1 MRALSAAT
9 SPSGSSPA
17 TAPRPPSGGSSPAT
31 GGGPPQAPRGTRDV
45 LAPDSTRFR
54 ALTDAFAAEADLACY
69 GQVVSPM
76 FEQIEVFRRVGE
88 ATDIVSKEMYHFR
101 DPGDRHLA
109 LRPELTA
116 SLARAFVQHRPAV
129 PWKAWYEGPQF
140 RYEKPQAGR
149 FRQFNQV
156 GVELFGSDDP
166 EADVEVIALAWRFC
180 AALGLRRVRLVVNS
194 LGDRADR
201 EAYLQ
206 ALAGYFG
213 DRAGELSAQGR
224 ATLAR
229 NPLRL
234 LDSKR
239 PEDRAVVA
247 GAPPVDD
254 YWCPAA
260 AEHFA
265 AVLSGLTGLGI
276 PAEREPRLVRGLDYY
291 RRTAFELA
299 SDALDGAQDAVGGGG
314 RYDGLVADL
323 GGPETPGVGFALG
336 VDRLLLACDAEEVFP
351 APSAAAD
358 VYVVDVTGGGEATLL
373 ADELR
378 RAGVRAERAFGGRS
392 MKAQMKAADRS
403 GARWALLVGDDE
415 LAEGTVSLREMRG
428 SRTPGAGGAASTQRQ
443 VPRTDVVTEV
453 LARLATAGEEEAP

>member
-1 MRALSAAT
+1 MNAVSL
-9 SPSGSSPA
+9 
-17 TAPRPPSGGSSPAT
+17 
-31 GGGPPQAPRGTRDV
+31 QAPRGTRDI
-45 LAPDSTRFR
+45 LAPDSARLR
-54 ALTDAFAAEADLACY
+54 ALIDAFAAEAEVAGY
-69 GQVVSPM
+69 GQVVSPL

-88 ATDIVSKEMYHFR
+88 DTDIVSKEMYDFR
-101 DPGDRHLA
+101 DPGGRHLA

-116 SLARAFVQHRPAV
+116 SLARAFVQHRPPV

-149 FRQFNQV
+149 FRQFTQV
-156 GVELFGSDDP
+156 GAELFGSDDP
-166 EADVEVIALAWRFC
+166 QADVEVIALAWRFC
-180 AALGLRRVRLVVNS
+180 GALGLRRVRLAVNS

-206 ALAGYFG
+206 ALADYFG
-213 DRAGELSAQGR
+213 GRTDELSAQGR

-247 GAPPVDD
+247 EAPRIDD
-254 YWCPAA
+254 YWSADAA
-260 AEHFA
+260 DHFA
-265 AVLSGLTGLGI
+265 AALAGLAALDI
-276 PAEREPRLVRGLDYY
+276 PAERNALLVRGLDYY

-336 VDRLLLACDAEEVFP
+336 VDRLLLACDAEGVFP
-351 APSAAAD
+351 APPAMAD
-358 VYVVDVTGGGEATLL
+358 VYVVDVTGGAEATLL
-373 ADELR
+373 AEELR
-378 RAGVRAERAFGGRS
+378 RAGLRAERAFGGRS

-403 GARWALLVGDDE
+403 GARWALLVGSDE
-415 LAEGTVSLREMRG
+415 LADGTVTLRDLRG
-428 SRTPGAGGAASTQRQ
+428 PRAADAGAAAGVGGGGASNQTQ
-443 VPRTDVVTEV
+443 VPRTAVVAEMV
-453 LARLATAGEEEAP
+453 RLTAEDNRESAE

>member
-1 MRALSAAT
+1 MSRVSL
-9 SPSGSSPA
+9 
-17 TAPRPPSGGSSPAT
+17 
-31 GGGPPQAPRGTRDV
+31 QAPRGTRDI
-45 LAPDSTRFR
+45 LAPESRRLR
-54 ALTDAFAAEADLACY
+54 ALTEAFATQAEMAGY

-116 SLARAFVQHRPAV
+116 SLARAFVQHRPPV

-156 GVELFGSDDP
+156 GAELFGTDDAQ
-166 EADVEVIALAWRFC
+166 ADVEVIALAWRFC
-180 AALGLRRVRLVVNS
+180 GALGLRRLRLVINS
-194 LGDRADR
+194 LGDRGDR
-201 EAYLQ
+201 EAYLA
-206 ALAGYFG
+206 ALAEYFG
-213 DRAGELSAQGR
+213 ARSGELSAQGR

-239 PEDRAVVA
+239 PDDRAVVA
-247 GAPPVDD
+247 DAPPIDD
-254 YWCPAA
+254 CWSTAA

-265 AVLSGLTGLGI
+265 AVLGGLEALGM
-276 PAEREPRLVRGLDYY
+276 PAERNPRLVRGLDYY

-314 RYDGLVADL
+314 RYDGLVADM
-323 GGPETPGVGFALG
+323 GGPEVPGVGFALG

-351 APSAAAD
+351 APPDVAD
-358 VYVVDVTGGGEATLL
+358 VFVVDVTGGAEATAL
-373 ADELR
+373 AEELR
-378 RAGVRAERAFGGRS
+378 RAGVRAERSFGGRS

-403 GARWALLVGDDE
+403 GARWALLVGADE
-415 LAEGTVSLREMRG
+415 LAGGVVSVREMRG
-428 SRTPGAGGAASTQRQ
+428 HGAGTADAPAQRQ
-443 VPRTDVVTEV
+443 VARASVVGEMV
-453 LARLATAGEEEAP
+453 RLAAGEGSAR

>member
-1 MRALSAAT
+1 MSL
-9 SPSGSSPA
+9 
-17 TAPRPPSGGSSPAT
+17 
-31 GGGPPQAPRGTRDV
+31 QAPRGTRDI
-45 LAPDSTRFR
+45 LAPDSARLR
-54 ALTDAFAAEADLACY
+54 ALVDAFATAAELGGY
-69 GQVVSPM
+69 GQVLSPM

-88 ATDIVSKEMYHFR
+88 ATDIVSKEMYQFR

-116 SLARAFVQHRPAV
+116 SLARAFVQHRPPL

-156 GVELFGSDDP
+156 GAELFGSDDP
-166 EADVEVIALAWRFC
+166 QADVDVIALAWRFC
-180 AALGLRRVRLVVNS
+180 TGLGLAQLRLVVNS

-201 EAYLQ
+201 EAYLA
-206 ALAGYFG
+206 ALAAYFEE
-213 DRAGELSAQGR
+213 RAGELSAQGR
-224 ATLAR
+224 ETLGR

-239 PEDRAVVA
+239 AADRAVVA
-247 GAPPVDD
+247 DAPVIED
-254 YWCPAA
+254 YWSPAA

-265 AVLSGLTGLGI
+265 AVLGGLEALGI
-276 PAEREPRLVRGLDYY
+276 PFERNSRLVRGLDYY

-323 GGPETPGVGFALG
+323 GGPDTPGVGFALG
-336 VDRLLLACDAEEVFP
+336 VDRLLLACDAEDTFP
-351 APSAAAD
+351 APSGAAD
-358 VYVVDVTGGGEATLL
+358 VFVVDVTGGGEATLL
-373 ADELR
+373 AEELR
-378 RAGVRAERAFGGRS
+378 RAGIRVERAFDGRS

-403 GARWALLVGDDE
+403 GARWALLIGPDE
-415 LAEGTVSLREMRG
+415 AADGVVSLRRMRG
-428 SRTPGAGGAASTQRQ
+428 HEAEASESVQRRIPRADVAG
-443 VPRTDVVTEV
+443 E
-453 LARLATAGEEEAP
+453 LARRLVGNAPEGSDQ

>member
-1 MRALSAAT
+1 MSL
-9 SPSGSSPA
+9 
-17 TAPRPPSGGSSPAT
+17 
-31 GGGPPQAPRGTRDV
+31 QAPRGTRDI
-45 LAPDSTRFR
+45 LAPDSTRLR
-54 ALTDAFAAEADLACY
+54 ALTQAFATESELAGY

-88 ATDIVSKEMYHFR
+88 ETDIVSKEMYHFR

-116 SLARAFVQHRPAV
+116 SVARAFVQHRPPI
-129 PWKAWYEGPQF
+129 PWKVWYEGPQF

-149 FRQFNQV
+149 FRQFTQV

-166 EADVEVIALAWRFC
+166 QADVEVIALAWRFC
-180 AALGLRRVRLVVNS
+180 AVLGLRRVRLVVNS

-201 EAYLQ
+201 AAYLE
-206 ALAGYFG
+206 ALAGYCG
-213 DRAGELSAQGR
+213 GRADELSAQGR
-224 ATLAR
+224 ITLTR

-247 GAPPVDD
+247 GAPVIDD
-254 YWCPAA
+254 YWSAA
-260 AEHFA
+260 TAEHFE
-265 AVLSGLTGLGI
+265 AVLAGLDALGI
-276 PAEREPRLVRGLDYY
+276 PADRDRLLVRGLDYY

-336 VDRLLLACDAEEVFP
+336 VDRLLLACDAEEVFGAPP
-351 APSAAAD
+351 AVAD
-358 VYVVDVTGGGEATLL
+358 VYVVDVTGGAEATLL
-373 ADELR
+373 AEELR
-378 RAGVRAERAFGGRS
+378 RAGIRAERAFGGRS

-403 GARWALLVGDDE
+403 GARWAVLLGPDE
-415 LAEGTVSLREMRG
+415 LADGVVSLRHMRG
-428 SRTPGAGGAASTQRQ
+428 TRAGGDGTSMQSRL
-443 VPRTDVVTEV
+443 PRADIVAELT
-453 LARLATAGEEEAP
+453 ARLAAEEGSAP

>member
-1 MRALSAAT
+1 MSAV
-9 SPSGSSPA
+9 SL
-17 TAPRPPSGGSSPAT
+17 
-31 GGGPPQAPRGTRDV
+31 QAPRGTRDI
-45 LAPDSTRFR
+45 LAPDSARLR
-54 ALTDAFAAEADLACY
+54 ALVQAFASVAELAGY

-88 ATDIVSKEMYHFR
+88 ATDIVSKEMYQFR

-116 SLARAFVQHRPAV
+116 SVARAFVQHRPPL

-166 EADVEVIALAWRFC
+166 QADVEVIALAWRFC
-180 AALGLRRVRLVVNS
+180 AALGLRRLRLVVNS

-201 EAYLQ
+201 EAYLE
-206 ALAGYFG
+206 ALAAYFAA
-213 DRAGELSAQGR
+213 RAPELSDQGR
-224 ATLAR
+224 ATLDR

-239 PEDRAVVA
+239 AEDRAVVA
-247 GAPPVDD
+247 GAPVIDD
-254 YWCPAA
+254 YWSPAA

-265 AVLSGLTGLGI
+265 ATEAGLEALGI
-276 PAEREPRLVRGLDYY
+276 PSVRNPRLVRGLDYY

-336 VDRLLLACDAEEVFP
+336 VDRLLLACDAEGVFP
-351 APSAAAD
+351 APAD
-358 VYVVDVTGGGEATLL
+358 VADVFVVDVTGGEVATLL
-373 ADELR
+373 AEELR
-378 RAGVRAERAFGGRS
+378 RAGVRVERAFGGRS
-392 MKAQMKAADRS
+392 MKAQMRAADRS
-403 GARWALLVGDDE
+403 GARWALLVGPDE
-415 LAEGTVSLREMRG
+415 LADGVVSLRAMRDHE
-428 SRTPGAGGAASTQRQ
+428 AGAADESIQR
-443 VPRTDVVTEV
+443 RIIRSELAAEVVRLV
-453 LARLATAGEEEAP
+453 AGAAREESAR

>member
-1 MRALSAAT
+1 MSL
-9 SPSGSSPA
+9 
-17 TAPRPPSGGSSPAT
+17 
-31 GGGPPQAPRGTRDV
+31 QAPRGTRDI
-45 LAPDSTRFR
+45 LAPDSARLR
-54 ALTDAFAAEADLACY
+54 ALVEIFATVGELAGY

-116 SLARAFVQHRPAV
+116 SVARAFVQHRPPL
-129 PWKAWYEGPQF
+129 PWKVWYEGPQF

-166 EADVEVIALAWRFC
+166 QADVEVIALAWRFC
-180 AALGLRRVRLVVNS
+180 GALGLRRVRLVVNS
-194 LGDRADR
+194 LGDRDDR
-201 EAYLQ
+201 RAYLA
-206 ALAGYFG
+206 ALDGYFG
-213 DRAGELSAQGR
+213 GRAAELSAQGR

-247 GAPPVDD
+247 GAPRIDD
-254 YWCPAA
+254 YWSPAA

-265 AVLSGLTGLGI
+265 AVLAGLEALGI
-276 PAEREPRLVRGLDYY
+276 PAERDPLLVRGLDYY

-336 VDRLLLACDAEEVFP
+336 VDRLLLACDAEGTFP
-351 APSAAAD
+351 APPAAAD
-358 VYVVDVTGGGEATLL
+358 VYVVDVTGGAEATLL
-373 ADELR
+373 AEELR
-378 RAGVRAERAFGGRS
+378 RAGLRAERAFGGRS

-403 GARWALLVGDDE
+403 GARWAVLVGPDE
-415 LAEGTVSLREMRG
+415 LAAGAVSLRDLRG
-428 SRTPGAGGAASTQRQ
+428 GMAGGGTATQSRHPRAGIVAELVARLGAGEGSTQ
-443 VPRTDVVTEV
+443 
-453 LARLATAGEEEAP
+453 

>member
-1 MRALSAAT
+1 MSAV
-9 SPSGSSPA
+9 SL
-17 TAPRPPSGGSSPAT
+17 
-31 GGGPPQAPRGTRDV
+31 QAPRGTRDI
-45 LAPDSTRFR
+45 LAPDSARLR
-54 ALTDAFAAEADLACY
+54 ALVATFASTAELAGY

-88 ATDIVSKEMYHFR
+88 ATDIVTKEMYHFR

-116 SLARAFVQHRPAV
+116 SVARAFVQHRPPV
-129 PWKAWYEGPQF
+129 PWKVWYEGPQF

-166 EADVEVIALAWRFC
+166 QADVEVIALAWRFC

-201 EAYLQ
+201 EAYLA

-213 DRAGELSAQGR
+213 GRADDLSAQGR

-247 GAPPVDD
+247 GAPRIDD
-254 YWCPAA
+254 HWCAAA
-260 AEHFA
+260 AEHFE
-265 AVLSGLTGLGI
+265 AVLAGLDALDV
-276 PAEREPRLVRGLDYY
+276 PADREPLLVRGLDYY

-314 RYDGLVADL
+314 RYDGLVTDL

-336 VDRLLLACDAEEVFP
+336 VDRLLLACDAEGVFP
-351 APSAAAD
+351 PPPAAAD
-358 VYVVDVTGGGEATLL
+358 VFVVDVTGGAEATLL
-373 ADELR
+373 AEELR
-378 RAGVRAERAFGGRS
+378 RAGLRAERAFGGRS

-403 GARWALLVGDDE
+403 GARWAVLVGPDE
-415 LAEGTVSLREMRG
+415 LAEGAVSLRALRG
-428 SRTPGAGGAASTQRQ
+428 DRAGGGTANQSRH
-443 VPRTDVVTEV
+443 PRAGIVAELT
-453 LARLATAGEEEAP
+453 ARLAAEEGSTP

>member
-1 MRALSAAT
+1 MSHVSL
-9 SPSGSSPA
+9 
-17 TAPRPPSGGSSPAT
+17 
-31 GGGPPQAPRGTRDV
+31 QAPRGTRDI
-45 LAPDSTRFR
+45 LAPDSARLR
-54 ALTDAFAAEADLACY
+54 ALTQAFAREAEVSGY

-88 ATDIVSKEMYHFR
+88 ATDIVSKEMYQFR

-116 SLARAFVQHRPAV
+116 SLARAFVQHRPPI

-149 FRQFNQV
+149 FRQFHQV
-156 GVELFGSDDP
+156 GAELFGPHDP
-166 EADVEVIALAWRFC
+166 QADVEVIALAWRFC
-180 AALGLRRVRLVVNS
+180 TALGIENLRLEVNS
-194 LGDRADR
+194 LGDRGDR
-201 EAYLQ
+201 EAYLA
-206 ALAGYFG
+206 ALEVCFG
-213 DRAGELSAQGR
+213 ERSDELSAQGR

-239 PEDRAVVA
+239 PDDRAVVA
-247 GAPPVDD
+247 GAPLIDD
-254 YWCPAA
+254 YWSPAA

-265 AVLSGLTGLGI
+265 AVLEGLEALDI
-276 PAEREPRLVRGLDYY
+276 PAERNPRLVRGLDYY

-314 RYDGLVADL
+314 RYDGLVADM
-323 GGPETPGVGFALG
+323 GGPDTPGVGFALG
-336 VDRLLLACDAEEVFP
+336 VDRLLLACDAEGVFP
-351 APSAAAD
+351 APPEAAD
-358 VYVVDVTGGGEATLL
+358 VYVVDVTGGAEATLL

-378 RAGVRAERAFGGRS
+378 RAGVRAERSFGGRS

-403 GARWALLVGDDE
+403 GARWALLVGEDE
-415 LAEGTVSLREMRG
+415 LTGGVVTLRDMRG
-428 SRTPGAGGAASTQRQ
+428 HGAGGEGAPAQRQ
-443 VPRTDVVTEV
+443 IARRTVVAEV
-453 LARLATAGEEEAP
+453 IRLAGGDAAEGSPR

>member
-1 MRALSAAT
+1 VSL
-9 SPSGSSPA
+9 
-17 TAPRPPSGGSSPAT
+17 
-31 GGGPPQAPRGTRDV
+31 QAPRGTRDI
-45 LAPDSTRFR
+45 LAPDSARLR
-54 ALTDAFAAEADLACY
+54 ALTQAFAEVAEVAGY

-116 SLARAFVQHRPAV
+116 SLARAFVQHRPPV

-156 GVELFGSDDP
+156 GAELFGTDDAQ
-166 EADVEVIALAWRFC
+166 ADIEVIALAQRFC
-180 AALGLRRVRLVVNS
+180 AALGLQRLRLVINS
-194 LGDRADR
+194 LGGRGDR
-201 EAYLQ
+201 EAYLA
-206 ALAGYFG
+206 ALAEYFG
-213 DRAGELSAQGR
+213 ARSRELSAQGR

-247 GAPPVDD
+247 DAPLIDD
-254 YWCPAA
+254 YWSADA

-265 AVLSGLTGLGI
+265 AVLGGLEALGI
-276 PAEREPRLVRGLDYY
+276 PAERNPRLVRGLDYY

-314 RYDGLVADL
+314 RYDGLVADM
-323 GGPETPGVGFALG
+323 GGPDTPGVGFALG
-336 VDRLLLACDAEEVFP
+336 VDRLLLACDAEDVFP
-351 APSAAAD
+351 APPEGAD
-358 VYVVDVTGGGEATLL
+358 VFVVDVTGGGEATAL
-373 ADELR
+373 AEGLR
-378 RAGVRAERAFGGRS
+378 RAGVRAERSFGGRS

-403 GARWALLVGDDE
+403 GARWALLVGPDE
-415 LAEGTVSLREMRG
+415 QAGGVVSLREMRG
-428 SRTPGAGGAASTQRQ
+428 RDAGTAGAPAQRQ
-443 VPRTDVVTEV
+443 VARADVVGEMV
-453 LARLATAGEEEAP
+453 RLLAGEGSAR

>member
-1 MRALSAAT
+1 MSL
-9 SPSGSSPA
+9 
-17 TAPRPPSGGSSPAT
+17 
-31 GGGPPQAPRGTRDV
+31 QAPRGTRDI
-45 LAPDSTRFR
+45 LAPDSTRLR
-54 ALTDAFAAEADLACY
+54 ALTQAFAAESELAGY

-88 ATDIVSKEMYHFR
+88 QTDIVSKEMYHFR

-116 SLARAFVQHRPAV
+116 SLARAFVQHRPPV

-156 GVELFGSDDP
+156 GVELFGSDDAQ
-166 EADVEVIALAWRFC
+166 ADVEVIALAWRFC

-201 EAYLQ
+201 DAYLA

-213 DRAGELSAQGR
+213 GRADELSAQGR
-224 ATLAR
+224 VTLER

-247 GAPPVDD
+247 GAPAIDD
-254 YWCPAA
+254 YWSPAA
-260 AEHFA
+260 AGHFE
-265 AVLSGLTGLGI
+265 AVLAGLAALGV
-276 PAEREPRLVRGLDYY
+276 PADRDRLLVRGLDYY

-336 VDRLLLACDAEEVFP
+336 VDRLLLACDSEGVFP
-351 APSAAAD
+351 APPTVAD
-358 VYVVDVTGGGEATLL
+358 VFVVDVTGGAEATLL
-373 ADELR
+373 AEELR
-378 RAGVRAERAFGGRS
+378 RGGVRAERAFGGRS
-392 MKAQMKAADRS
+392 MKAQMKSADRS
-403 GARWALLVGDDE
+403 GARWAVLVGPDE
-415 LAEGTVSLREMRG
+415 VADGVVSLREMRG
-428 SRTPGAGGAASTQRQ
+428 SEAGGGTGIQSRHARGDIVA
-443 VPRTDVVTEV
+443 E
-453 LARLATAGEEEAP
+453 LAARLAVEEGSAQ

>member
-1 MRALSAAT
+1 MSL
-9 SPSGSSPA
+9 
-17 TAPRPPSGGSSPAT
+17 
-31 GGGPPQAPRGTRDV
+31 QAPRGTRDI
-45 LAPDSTRFR
+45 LAPDSARLR
-54 ALTDAFAAEADLACY
+54 ALVETFANAAELAGY

-88 ATDIVSKEMYHFR
+88 ATDIVSKEMYQFR

-116 SLARAFVQHRPAV
+116 SLARAFVQHRPAL

-156 GVELFGSDDP
+156 GAELFGSDDP
-166 EADVEVIALAWRFC
+166 QADVEVIALAWRFC
-180 AALGLRRVRLVVNS
+180 TGLGLRHLRLVVNS

-201 EAYLQ
+201 DAYRA
-206 ALAGYFG
+206 ALAAYCEE
-213 DRAGELSAQGR
+213 RAGELSAQGR
-224 ATLAR
+224 ETLGR

-239 PEDRAVVA
+239 PADRAVTS
-247 GAPPVDD
+247 GAPDIED
-254 YWCPAA
+254 YWSPAA

-265 AVLSGLTGLGI
+265 AVLAGLEALGI
-276 PAEREPRLVRGLDYY
+276 PFERNPRLVRGLDYY

-323 GGPETPGVGFALG
+323 GGPEVPGVGFALG
-336 VDRLLLACDAEEVFP
+336 TERLLLACDAEGTFP
-351 APSAAAD
+351 APSGAAE
-358 VYVVDVTGGGEATLL
+358 VFVVDVTGGEQALLL
-373 ADELR
+373 AEELR
-378 RAGVRAERAFGGRS
+378 RAGIRVERAFDGRS

-403 GARWALLVGDDE
+403 GARWALLVGADE
-415 LAEGTVSLREMRG
+415 LAGGVVSLRRMRG
-428 SRTPGAGGAASTQRQ
+428 HEATEAPESVQRRI
-443 VPRTDVVTEV
+443 PRADVAEE
-453 LARLATAGEEEAP
+453 LARLLAEGAAERSES

>member
-1 MRALSAAT
+1 MT
-9 SPSGSSPA
+9 SKSESVSL
-17 TAPRPPSGGSSPAT
+17 
-31 GGGPPQAPRGTRDV
+31 QAPRGTRDI
-45 LAPDSTRFR
+45 LAPDSARLR
-54 ALTDAFAAEADLACY
+54 ALVEAFASAAELAGY

-76 FEQIEVFRRVGE
+76 FELIEVFRRVGE
-88 ATDIVSKEMYHFR
+88 ATDIVSKEMYQFR

-116 SLARAFVQHRPAV
+116 SLARAFVQHRPTL

-156 GVELFGSDDP
+156 GAELFGSDDP
-166 EADVEVIALAWRFC
+166 QADVEVIALAWRFC
-180 AALGLRRVRLVVNS
+180 CGLGLRKLRLAVNS

-201 EAYLQ
+201 EAYLA
-206 ALAGYFG
+206 ALAAYFEG
-213 DRAGELSAQGR
+213 RSAELSAQGR
-224 ATLAR
+224 ETLGR

-247 GAPPVDD
+247 SAPVIDD
-254 YWCPAA
+254 YWSEAA
-260 AEHFA
+260 AAHFG
-265 AVLSGLTGLGI
+265 AVLAGLEALGI
-276 PAEREPRLVRGLDYY
+276 PFERNQRLVRGLDYY

-323 GGPETPGVGFALG
+323 GGPDTPGVGFALG
-336 VDRLLLACDAEEVFP
+336 VDRLLLACDAEGVFP
-351 APSAAAD
+351 APSGAAD
-358 VYVVDVTGGGEATLL
+358 VFVVDVTGGGEATLL
-373 ADELR
+373 AEELR
-378 RAGVRAERAFGGRS
+378 RTGVRVQRAFDGRS

-415 LAEGTVSLREMRG
+415 LADGVVSLRRMRG
-428 SRTPGAGGAASTQRQ
+428 HEATASGESIQRQIPRAAVAAEVARLVAGSTGDGSTQ
-443 VPRTDVVTEV
+443 
-453 LARLATAGEEEAP
+453 

>member
-1 MRALSAAT
+1 MSL
-9 SPSGSSPA
+9 
-17 TAPRPPSGGSSPAT
+17 
-31 GGGPPQAPRGTRDV
+31 QAPRGTRDI
-45 LAPDSTRFR
+45 LAPDSARLR
-54 ALTDAFAAEADLACY
+54 ALVESFATAAELAGY

-88 ATDIVSKEMYHFR
+88 ATDIVSKEMYQFR

-116 SLARAFVQHRPAV
+116 SVARAFVQHRPPL

-156 GVELFGSDDP
+156 GAELFGSDDP
-166 EADVEVIALAWRFC
+166 QADVEVIALAWRFC
-180 AALGLRRVRLVVNS
+180 TSLGLRELRLVVNS

-201 EAYLQ
+201 QTYLE
-206 ALAGYFG
+206 ALAAYFEQ
-213 DRAGELSAQGR
+213 RAAELSAQGR
-224 ATLAR
+224 ETMGR

-239 PEDRAVVA
+239 PADLAVVA
-247 GAPPVDD
+247 GAPVIDD
-254 YWCPAA
+254 HWSEAA
-260 AEHFA
+260 AAHFA
-265 AVLSGLTGLGI
+265 AVLSGLGDLGI
-276 PAEREPRLVRGLDYY
+276 PFERNARLVRGLDYY

-323 GGPETPGVGFALG
+323 GGPEVPGVGFALG
-336 VDRLLLACDAEEVFP
+336 VDRLLLACDAEGTFP
-351 APSAAAD
+351 APPGAAD
-358 VYVVDVTGGGEATLL
+358 IFVVDVTGGAEATLL
-373 ADELR
+373 AEELR
-378 RAGVRAERAFGGRS
+378 GAGIRAERAFDGRS

-403 GARWALLVGDDE
+403 GARWALLIGSDE
-415 LAEGTVSLREMRG
+415 LAAGEVSLRRMRG
-428 SRTPGAGGAASTQRQ
+428 HG
-443 VPRTDVVTEV
+443 
-453 LARLATAGEEEAP
+453 ATATEDSVQRRIPRSHVTAELVRLLAGDAPEASAP

>member
-1 MRALSAAT
+1 MSL
-9 SPSGSSPA
+9 
-17 TAPRPPSGGSSPAT
+17 
-31 GGGPPQAPRGTRDV
+31 QAPRGTRDI
-45 LAPDSTRFR
+45 LAPDSARLR
-54 ALTDAFAAEADLACY
+54 ALVDAFATVAELGGY

-76 FEQIEVFRRVGE
+76 FEQIEVFQRVGE
-88 ATDIVSKEMYHFR
+88 ATDIVSKEMYQFR

-116 SLARAFVQHRPAV
+116 SLARAFVQHRPPL

-156 GVELFGSDDP
+156 GAELFGSDDP
-166 EADVEVIALAWRFC
+166 QADVDVIALAWRFC
-180 AALGLRRVRLVVNS
+180 AGLGLRRLRLVVNS

-201 EAYLQ
+201 AAYRE
-206 ALAGYFG
+206 ALAAYFEQ
-213 DRAGELSAQGR
+213 RAGELSAQGR
-224 ATLAR
+224 ETLGR

-247 GAPPVDD
+247 GAPGIED
-254 YWCPAA
+254 YWSPAA

-265 AVLSGLTGLGI
+265 AVLAGLEALGI
-276 PAEREPRLVRGLDYY
+276 PFERNSRLVRGLDYY

-323 GGPETPGVGFALG
+323 GGPEVPGVGFALG
-336 VDRLLLACDAEEVFP
+336 VDRLLLACDAEDTFP
-351 APSAAAD
+351 APSGAAE
-358 VYVVDVTGGGEATLL
+358 VFVVDVTGGREATLL
-373 ADELR
+373 AEELR
-378 RAGVRAERAFGGRS
+378 RAGVRVERAFDGRS

-403 GARWALLVGDDE
+403 GARWALLVGPDE
-415 LAEGTVSLREMRG
+415 LAGGVVSLRRMRG
-428 SRTPGAGGAASTQRQ
+428 HEAAEVPASVQRRIPRADVAAELARLLAGGAAEGS
-443 VPRTDVVTEV
+443 
-453 LARLATAGEEEAP
+453 AP